1 MKLNFSQLKDTLEK
15 AKTSMKS
22 ITTKY
27 YKVAGSALVVT
38 ALCAV
43 CSVSLADQ
51 IADRNNS
58 KGVMISLADVKTAAP
73 ALPEN
78 SFEVTSTS
86 YVDMQNMLFET
97 EQLAKLETSEKQ
109 FEAYLSSNNQDKK
122 DKAVYYE
129 LTAQEATSTPAPV
142 VTASANPR
150 PAVYTYADENGTY
163 EYVGDFV
170 LTAYCSCPICCG
182 IYSNVENPTTASGT
196 TATQGRTIAAD
207 TSVFPFGTQL
217 VINGQVYTVEDRGG
231 AIVGNRIDVYF
242 NSHQEALMFGRQ
254 SSQVYRVVK

>member
-1 MKLNFSQLKDTLEK
+1 MKRNFSQLKNTLEK
-15 AKTSMKS
+15 AKNGMKS

-27 YKVAGSALVVT
+27 YKVAGTAVVAT

-43 CSVSLADQ
+43 CSVSLANQ
-51 IADRNNS
+51 VANNTDV

-73 ALPEN
+73 SLPEN

-86 YVDMQNMLFET
+86 YVDMQNRLYET

-109 FEAYLSSNNQDKK
+109 FEEILSSNNQDKK

-129 LTAQEATSTPAPV
+129 LTAQEATVAQAPV
-142 VTASANPR
+142 VTASADSR
-150 PAVYTYADENGTY
+150 PSVTTYADENGTY
-163 EYVGDFV
+163 EYVGDFI

-182 IYSNVENPTTASGT
+182 IYSNMENPTTASGT

-207 TSVFPFGTQL
+207 TSVFPFGTKL

-242 NSHQEALMFGRQ
+242 NSHQEALIFGRQ
-254 SSQVYRVVK
+254 TAPVYRVVE

>member
-1 MKLNFSQLKDTLEK
+1 MKQDFSQIKNTLDK
-15 AKTSMKS
+15 AKNRVKDFAN
-22 ITTKY
+22 KY
-27 YKVAGSALVVT
+27 YKIAGSAVVAT

-43 CSVSLADQ
+43 CSVSLLDKLSADN
-51 IADRNNS
+51 DK
-58 KGVMISLADVKTAAP
+58 KGVMISLADVKANEKT
-73 ALPEN
+73 LPEGAFDI
-78 SFEVTSTS
+78 SSVS
-86 YVDMQNMLFET
+86 YTDMQNMLYET

-109 FEAYLSSNNQDKK
+109 FEEILSSNNKNK
-122 DKAVYYE
+122 TVYYE
-129 LTAQEATSTPAPV
+129 LTAQTVNDAVAVPAVATSNRPS
-142 VTASANPR
+142 VT
-150 PAVYTYADENGTY
+150 TYADENGTY
-163 EYVGDFV
+163 QYVGDFI

-242 NSHQEALMFGRQ
+242 NSHQEALQFGRQ
-254 SSQVYRVVK
+254 TAPIYIQVD